1 MRKYLIVFSVI
12 AITLI
17 AIFAYLFFYNAS
29 SSVTIRIL
37 MYDETSGGEINQAYN
52 NMVDSIPEF
61 KEKMALKGINVS
73 VSFDLIPPDDD
84 AARTKKALD
93 FSNNQAADILIMN
106 PPELAEFVEAGYI
119 YDLTEKL
126 RDWPDWANY
135 TDAAKATVS
144 YKNRYYGLPIGMY
157 ASAISYRKDLFEQAG
172 LPSDWQPKNVS
183 EIISVA
189 MILKQQFPNMEMP
202 IGCVHEL
209 SSSTIETVLP
219 LIWGY
224 GGDIFNETSGKWV
237 AKSPQLLEAAEWL
250 DEVYNTKNLS
260 LSSVA
265 RNPNPWS
272 TCVRM
277 FAENDSAMFMS
288 TTSLES
294 WAWGPQGE
302 FPLENLT
309 NQLGYAA
316 FPGSGLPG
324 TPLFSGFSDAYILVI
339 NNNGKN
345 PEIAWDFLRLL
356 NSAEKVAK
364 ISDLGSVLS
373 PRSDSIYY
381 TNYSSNPFPKE
392 LRWFLNY
399 TRIYPIHEEYPIV
412 DELLQHFVEDILDN
426 LGPQTAM
433 DNFYSNMRNR
443 LGDSKIEIWQ

>member
-1 MRKYLIVFSVI
+1 
-12 AITLI
+12 
-17 AIFAYLFFYNAS
+17 
-29 SSVTIRIL
+29 

-61 KEKMALKGINVS
+61 KEKMAIKGINVS